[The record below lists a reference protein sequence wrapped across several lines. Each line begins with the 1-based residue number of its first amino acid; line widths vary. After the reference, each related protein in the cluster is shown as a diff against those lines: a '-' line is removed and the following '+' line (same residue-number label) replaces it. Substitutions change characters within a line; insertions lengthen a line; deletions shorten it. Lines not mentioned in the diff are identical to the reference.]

1 MPALRI
7 VFVSDHTGRVETLT
21 AGFGSRD
28 EALAALSAAGLR
40 VLQVAEMR
48 PAESARDP
56 IAVRIAEAAEAPPRA
71 AAVRGFAFGGAR

>member
-7 VFVSDHTGRVETLT
+7 VFVSEQTGRVETLT

-40 VLQVAEMR
+40 VLQIAEMH

-56 IAVRIAEAAEAPPRA
+56 VVVRMAAAAEAPPRA
-71 AAVRGFAFGGAR
+71 AAVRGLAFVGAR